1 MHSNPP
7 VLVTI
12 GTSLMKKKKGILK
25 SWKLAI
31 QGLPLA
37 AAIGATFLPLHWV
50 GQQFLMV
57 IVLVWIQIF
66 FILGIH

>member
-1 MHSNPP
+1 MPSNPP